1 MTTITSGWGLPSS
14 SSTQPAADHETG
26 TEPRDTRR
34 GQRPI
39 RFIRSGVGYLN
50 IDDQTGG
57 HRLPAAV
64 GADRS
69 VLHNWRRDL
78 LADLASRAVQSVR
91 RRTLDDVPAGTV
103 IGTHPSDLE
112 IFVS

>member
-1 MTTITSGWGLPSS
+1 MTTISSGWGSPSS
-14 SSTQPAADHETG
+14 SSTRPAADHETA
-26 TEPRDTRR
+26 TEPRDTGR

-50 IDDQTGG
+50 IGDQTGG
-57 HRLPAAV
+57 HGLPAGV

-69 VLHNWRRDL
+69 VLHHWRRDL
-78 LADLASRAVQSVR
+78 LADPASRAVQSVR
-91 RRTLDDVPAGTV
+91 RRTLDDVPAGTA
-103 IGTHPSDLE
+103 IGTHLSDLE